1 MPPSHWGQARE
12 HLAISP
18 FAPSFGFES
27 RLWDA
32 EASTATTTVTAILS
46 TESQTIRLHGDVLIE
61 MQCIPGRLRSNF
73 DVSEQPLG
81 NASLI
86 G

>member
-1 MPPSHWGQARE
+1 M
-12 HLAISP
+12 
-18 FAPSFGFES
+18 
-27 RLWDA
+27 
-32 EASTATTTVTAILS
+32 VTAILS
-46 TESQTIRLHGDVLIE
+46 SKSQTIRLHGDVLIE